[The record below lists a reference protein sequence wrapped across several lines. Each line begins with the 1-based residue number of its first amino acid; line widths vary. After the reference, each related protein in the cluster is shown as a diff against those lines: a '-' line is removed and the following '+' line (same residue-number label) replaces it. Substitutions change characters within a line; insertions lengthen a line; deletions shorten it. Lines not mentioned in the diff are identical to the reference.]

1 MNQRAIRIDE
11 CSGGYYGGV
20 LRKNPL
26 PSATHR
32 RDGDG
37 MNEPISFEPIAMER
51 VWGGA
56 SLARFGKKLPPGA
69 PIGEIWEM
77 VDREDV
83 QSVVTSGELEGKTLN
98 DLWRHHR
105 EGVFGSAYITHPS
118 ERFPILVKLLDAAE
132 NLSAQVHPPSHKAQE
147 LGGEP
152 KTEVWYFLDCT
163 DDANIYAGLKKGITR
178 DAFQKLLETG
188 GVETALHEIPVRT
201 GESIFIPSGRLHAI
215 GAGNVI
221 IEIQQNS
228 DTTYRVFDWNRTGL
242 DGKPRGLHIAESLAS
257 IDFEDFEPQ
266 LKSSADPLV
275 ADCVYFHVEKISL
288 STSRDLR
295 PQSAFALAVSL
306 DHPVTCGGRTFAPA
320 EFFLIPASGSG
331 MDVSPTTAETH
342 LLVCTLPTKS

>member
-1 MNQRAIRIDE
+1 
-11 CSGGYYGGV
+11 
-20 LRKNPL
+20 
-26 PSATHR
+26 
-32 RDGDG
+32 

-132 NLSAQVHPPSHKAQE
+132 KLSVQVHPPSHKALE
-147 LGGEP
+147 LRGEP

-178 DAFQKLLETG
+178 EAFQKLLKTG

-228 DTTYRVFDWNRTGL
+228 DTTYRVFDWNRTGQEAQILMAKVGLREKPDTKILEIGVGKQQLVEIAKALSKKVKLLIL
-242 DGKPRGLHIAESLAS
+242 DEPTEHLDADLARRLEIS
-257 IDFEDFEPQ
+257 IS
-266 LKSSADPLV
+266 KW
-275 ADCVYFHVEKISL
+275 
-288 STSRDLR
+288 
-295 PQSAFALAVSL
+295 L
-306 DHPVTCGGRTFAPA
+306 DHKIAIVITH
-320 EFFLIPASGSG
+320 SGWG
-331 MDVSPTTAETH
+331 D
-342 LLVCTLPTKS
+342 CDKTLTMAR

>member
-11 CSGGYYGGV
+11 CSGGHYGGV

-51 VWGGA
+51 VWGGT

-77 VDREDV
+77 VDREDA
-83 QSVVTSGELEGKTLN
+83 QSVVTGGELQGKTLN
-98 DLWRHHR
+98 DLWLHQR
-105 EGVFGSAYITHPS
+105 EEVFGSAYITHRS
-118 ERFPILVKLLDAAE
+118 ERFPILVKLLDASDK
-132 NLSAQVHPPSHKAQE
+132 LSVQVHPPAHKAQD

-152 KTEVWYFLDCT
+152 KTEVWYFLECT
-163 DDANIYAGLKKGITR
+163 KTANIYAGLKKEVTR
-178 DAFQKLLETG
+178 ESFQKLLETG
-188 GVETALHEIPVRT
+188 GVDTALHEIPVRA

-215 GAGNVI
+215 GVGNVI
-221 IEIQQNS
+221 VEIQQNS

-242 DGKPRGLHIAESLAS
+242 DGKPRALHIAESMAS

-266 LKSSADPLV
+266 VKTSTDSLV
-275 ADCVYFHVEKISL
+275 ADCEFFQVEKVSL
-288 STSRDLR
+288 NASRDLR
-295 PQSAFALAVSL
+295 PQGRFALVVSL
-306 DHPVTCGGRTFAPA
+306 DHPVTCCDRTFAPA
-320 EFFLIPASGSG
+320 EFFLIPASGCG
-331 MDVSPTTAETH
+331 MDVSPTDAETH
-342 LLVCTLPTKS
+342 LLVCTLPT